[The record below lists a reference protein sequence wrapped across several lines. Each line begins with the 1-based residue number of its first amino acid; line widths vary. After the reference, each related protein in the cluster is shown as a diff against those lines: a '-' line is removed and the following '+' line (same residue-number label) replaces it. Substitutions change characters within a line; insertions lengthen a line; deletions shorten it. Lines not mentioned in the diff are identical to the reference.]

1 MNYFMSIF
9 FRLIPL
15 LMGAICF
22 SYGIYVTT
30 LGTALG
36 SGYLVA
42 GHVLISLTAICIAL
56 YCTAATIIRQLINRY
71 SSFFK
76 WFLPVLGYAVSLFTV
91 GMGIYYWNLH
101 TINTAYFVSGNIIFG
116 VGLIACC
123 VTTVATSSTRFLF
136 IPANS
141 NKLQPGDKPQGA
153 FSENTAKILIA
164 IPALC
169 ALVGL
174 IRSIVLI
181 SAGLSSEYF
190 VAGHVLFGTSL
201 VCASLIALVASVI
214 RQIQNTF
221 TDKERWKW
229 TIFVLILGSINVV
242 LGIGILLVQKTP
254 AWIAPGWV
262 LVGLGF
268 ICYSISSKVILLASV
283 WRQTFSLAKRIP
295 LIPIM
300 TTLFC
305 LFTAAFLF
313 EAELFNSAF
322 FVPARVMVGLGAVCF
337 TLYSIVSILESGTSG
352 SSE

>member
-1 MNYFMSIF
+1 MLCHHCGHILY
-9 FRLIPL
+9 PL
-15 LMGAICF
+15 
-22 SYGIYVTT
+22 S
-30 LGTALG
+30 
-36 SGYLVA
+36 
-42 GHVLISLTAICIAL
+42 
-56 YCTAATIIRQLINRY
+56 
-71 SSFFK
+71 
-76 WFLPVLGYAVSLFTV
+76 
-91 GMGIYYWNLH
+91 
-101 TINTAYFVSGNIIFG
+101 
-116 VGLIACC
+116 
-123 VTTVATSSTRFLF
+123 F

-164 IPALC
+164 IPAFC

-190 VAGHVLFGTSL
+190 VAGHVLWHLPCLCQSDRTGSL
-201 VCASLIALVASVI
+201 GGPSDTKYFYRQRALEMDDFRFNFRLHQRCSGHWHTA
-214 RQIQNTF
+214 
-221 TDKERWKW
+221 
-229 TIFVLILGSINVV
+229 GS
-242 LGIGILLVQKTP
+242 KTP

-262 LVGLGF
+262 LIGLGF

-295 LIPIM
+295 LIPII